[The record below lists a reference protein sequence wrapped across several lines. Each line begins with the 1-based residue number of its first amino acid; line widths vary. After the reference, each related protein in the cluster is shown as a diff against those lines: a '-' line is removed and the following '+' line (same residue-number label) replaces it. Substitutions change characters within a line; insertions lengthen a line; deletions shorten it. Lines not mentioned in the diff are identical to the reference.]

1 MLFFSPPGSSLDP
14 LGSGA
19 YDRNREG
26 GSGGVSWMLVACEG
40 DGVN

>member
-14 LGSGA
+14 LGSGT

-26 GSGGVSWMLVACEG
+26 GQEG
-40 DGVN
+40 CPGCWWHVEEMV